1 MYLFILIFP
10 LLNFIILFFFGRFL
24 GTLSIKIIT
33 MHNMMLTVLT
43 AFFIFFEV
51 SLNGSNCYLEL
62 FNWIFIEHF
71 IVKFNFNFDA
81 VNSVMFLIIT
91 IISTLVHLYSYN
103 YMKEDPNFIKFI
115 SYLSLFTFFML
126 ILVTANNLIQMFI
139 GWEGVGIAS
148 FLLISFWNSRNQAIK
163 SSLKAVIL
171 NRIGD
176 ISLLISISLIFLIFK
191 TIDYD
196 ILFLIAPFFK
206 NYTCSFFS
214 FNLHVFDLINLFLVI
229 GAIGKSAQIGLHIW
243 LPDAMEGP
251 TPVSALIHA
260 ATMVTAGIFLLIKFS
275 FFLEYSQNI
284 LNLIAIIGGITVIL
298 AGTIGL
304 VQYDIKKIIAYST
317 CSQLGYMFVAC
328 GLSTYNLSL
337 FHLYNHAFFKAL
349 LFLSAGAIIHA
360 LNDEQDIRKMGGLSK
375 ILPFIYNVFIIGS
388 FALMGF
394 PFLTGYYSKDL
405 ILELCFSLFSSISLY
420 IYILIILGAFL
431 TSFYSLR
438 LIFLV
443 FFNKINSNK
452 KTIEKLHEVDIVLGF
467 PLFFLSFCS
476 IFVGYIFKD
485 FFIGL
490 GNNNWNGILLF
501 KYQNYNILNIEFFTP
516 FILKYIPLCLIVLN
530 FILIIIYYVLKKKEI
545 ITYIYLFQKEV
556 LKKKIIK
563 KFQTFFLK
571 KWYFDYF
578 SYNFFSKKII
588 EYGFT
593 KTHILVEKNIIE
605 NFFIYTLTLNILHLS
620 KKINKL
626 QNIDNNINN
635 ILFLTIVFVFLFII
649 TIITNTNLYIFIY
662 LILFIKND
670 ENRIRTY
677 DV

>member
-1 MYLFILIFP
+1 MYLLILIFP
-10 LLNFIILFFFGRFL
+10 LLNFIALFFFGRFL
-24 GTLSIKIIT
+24 GIVSIKILT
-33 MHNMMLTVLT
+33 MHNIMLTVLT
-43 AFFIFFEV
+43 AFYIFFEV
-51 SLNGSNCYLEL
+51 SLNGSNCYIEL

-71 IVKFNFNFDA
+71 IVKLNFTFDTI
-81 VNSVMFLIIT
+81 NSIMFIIIT
-91 IISTLVHLYSYN
+91 IISALVHLYSYN

-126 ILVTANNLIQMFI
+126 VLVTGNNLIQMFI
-139 GWEGVGIAS
+139 GWEGVGIVS
-148 FLLISFWNSRNQAIK
+148 FLLISFWNSRNQAVK
-163 SSLKAVIL
+163 SSLKAIIL

-196 ILFLIAPFFK
+196 ILFLIAPFFST
-206 NYTCSFFS
+206 YEYSFF
-214 FNLHVFDLINLFLVI
+214 FLNLNIFDLINFFLLI

-284 LNLIAIIGGITVIL
+284 LNLIVIIGGITVVL

-360 LNDEQDIRKMGGLSK
+360 LNDEQDIRKMGGLLK
-375 ILPFIYNVFIIGS
+375 VLPYTYSVFVIGT
-388 FALMGF
+388 FALIGF

-420 IYILIILGAFL
+420 IYILIIFGAFL

-443 FFNKINSNK
+443 FFNKVNSNK
-452 KTIEKLHEVDIVLGF
+452 KIIEKTHEVDIILGL
-467 PLFFLSFCS
+467 PLFFLSICS

-490 GNNNWNGILLF
+490 GNNSWNGIILF

-516 FILKYIPLCLIVLN
+516 FIIKYVPLFFIILN
-530 FILIIIYYVLKKKEI
+530 FVITIFYYILRKQKLITYLYVFRNKILEKKFLKKI
-545 ITYIYLFQKEV
+545 QV
-556 LKKKIIK
+556 
-563 KFQTFFLK
+563 FFLK

-578 SYNFFSKKII
+578 SYNFFSQKILKYSFI
-588 EYGFT
+588 
-593 KTHILVEKNIIE
+593 KIHVIVEKNLIE
-605 NFFIYTLTLNILHLS
+605 NFFIYQLILNISYLS
-620 KKINKL
+620 KKIIKL
-626 QNIDNNINN
+626 QEIDKNINN
-635 ILFLTIVFVFLFII
+635 ILFITITFIFLSII
-649 TIITNTNLYIFIY
+649 TIITNTNVYIFIY
-662 LILFIKND
+662 LLLFIKND
-670 ENRIRTY
+670 ENRNRTY